1 MNRVSQ
7 FSNFI
12 RGQLA
17 PIGAAEIETLL
28 NSLPQAAVI
37 INNINNRIFL
47 ANSKATELT
56 AYTRSE
62 LTEVDYRNLFQVIKA
77 EAPEVSEAI
86 TQSEIVESVR
96 YPSPVELIKRGGT
109 KSIVQVTFNPLGDNN
124 KYSLIT
130 FELDEQFRLHLEEE
144 ERYRTLWDHLN
155 QLSKALLSS
164 NLDQSLVA
172 FLQTGLELTGA
183 SFLCIYQANSQSP
196 SLKRIALAG
205 TDHAFPEEIS
215 GQDFSYLQSP
225 MVWVR
230 GRRAIISL
238 HRLAHSSNISYFA
251 SAPIGESNAF
261 IGLLVCMGEKS
272 IPSANLL
279 PQMTFLASQ
288 INTLI
293 QGHALNTQLRL
304 DIQEYMTKVLTNS
317 AIYNSMEDGVII
329 LSPELI
335 IDSLNPSAEL
345 FLGYATEEVSGQ
357 KIENVLIGGE
367 DLKASFQVVVNEQR
381 IGSIGS
387 LKLFRRNGESF
398 QANLRI
404 IPITSE
410 NVLSR
415 IIILFHDLSEQEEY
429 RLKNQQLEQR
439 ALLGEVTASFAHEV
453 KNPINNIFTGLQ
465 LLAINL
471 PADDPN
477 QQNIARLEDD
487 CERLTSLVKSSLT
500 FVRPMEYKLESI
512 SIGQLI
518 SNLLERW
525 RSRLVKL
532 NVKYQ
537 VQADK
542 TVPNIEGDFRAL
554 EQVFTNLI
562 NNAIEAMETSG
573 GLLSV
578 KIRQVGG
585 TSEQSHVEVSIS
597 DTGPG
602 IPAELR
608 EKIFE
613 PFFTTKQH
621 GTGLGLA
628 IVKRIVT
635 AHKGSISVNSILG
648 GTNFIVQFPCSTS

>member
-12 RGQLA
+12 KSQIYPLGT
-17 PIGAAEIETLL
+17 AELETLL
-28 NSLPQAAVI
+28 NSIPQAAVI
-37 INNINNRIFL
+37 INNINNRIYL
-47 ANSKATELT
+47 ANSKASELT

-62 LTEVDYRNLFQVIKA
+62 LTEVDYRSLFQLIKA
-77 EAPEVSEAI
+77 EAVEPDENSPKSEGTA
-86 TQSEIVESVR
+86 VGK
-96 YPSPVELIKRGGT
+96 YPSPVELVKRGGN
-109 KSIVQVTFNPLGDNN
+109 KAIVQVTFNPLGENN

-130 FELDEQFRLHLEEE
+130 FEPDEEFRLHRDEEIRYHTVW
-144 ERYRTLWDHLN
+144 ERLN
-155 QLSKALLSS
+155 QLSGTLLSTD
-164 NLDQSLVA
+164 LEHSLA
-172 FLQTGLELTGA
+172 TFLQTGRDLIG
-183 SFLCIYQANSQSP
+183 SSYLCIYQANSQNP
-196 SLKRIALAG
+196 YLKRIAMAG
-205 TDHAFPEEIS
+205 TDHAMPEEIT
-215 GQDFSYLQSP
+215 GQDFSYLQTP
-225 MVWVR
+225 MVWMR
-230 GRRAIISL
+230 GKRAIISL
-238 HRLAHSSNISYFA
+238 HRLAHATNISYFG
-251 SAPIGESNAF
+251 SAPIGERNAL
-261 IGLLVCMGEKS
+261 IGLLVAIGENS
-272 IPSANLL
+272 LPSPELL
-279 PQMTFLASQ
+279 PQLTFLASQ
-288 INTLI
+288 ITTII
-293 QGHALNTQLRL
+293 QGHALNTQLRM
-304 DIQEYMTKVLTNS
+304 DIQEYMTRVLTNS
-317 AIYNSMEDGVII
+317 AIFNSMEDGVII
-329 LSPELI
+329 LTPGLAI
-335 IDSLNPSAEL
+335 TSLNPSAEL
-345 FLGYATEEVSGQ
+345 YLGYATEEVSGQ
-357 KIENVLIGGE
+357 KIENVLIGSE
-367 DLKASFQVVVNEQR
+367 DLQASFKVVLNEQR

-404 IPITSE
+404 IPIVNENAITS
-410 NVLSR
+410 
-415 IIILFHDLSEQEEY
+415 IIVLFHDLSEQEEY

-471 PADDPN
+471 PQDDPN

-512 SIGQLI
+512 PLGQLI
-518 SNLLERW
+518 TNLLERW

-542 TVPNIEGDFRAL
+542 TVPNIEGDYRAL

-562 NNAIEAMETSG
+562 NNAIEAMESSG
-573 GLLSV
+573 GMLSV
-578 KIRQVGG
+578 KMRQAGG
-585 TSEQSHVEVSIS
+585 TDEQAHVEVSIS

-602 IPAELR
+602 IPADLR

-635 AHKGSISVNSILG
+635 AHKGSIYVNSILG
-648 GTNFIVQFPCSTS
+648 GTNFVVQFPCSIS

>member
-7 FSNFI
+7 LSSFI
-12 RGQLA
+12 TRQFA
-17 PIGAAEIETLL
+17 PLGAAEIETLL
-28 NSLPQAAVI
+28 NNLPQAAVI
-37 INNINNRIFL
+37 VNNSNNRVYL
-47 ANSKATELT
+47 ANTKATELT

-62 LTEVDYRNLFQVIKA
+62 LSEVDYHSLFQVINTETA
-77 EAPEVSEAI
+77 EAGE
-86 TQSEIVESVR
+86 QSEENQN
-96 YPSPVELIKRGGT
+96 PSTIELLKRGGS
-109 KSIVQVTFNPLGDNN
+109 KSMVQVSFTPLGDHN
-124 KYSLIT
+124 KFSLIT
-130 FELDEQFRLHLEEE
+130 FELDEQYRLHKQEE
-144 ERYRTLWDHLN
+144 ERYRSLWDHLN
-155 QLSKALLSS
+155 QLSKAVLSTE
-164 NLDQSLVA
+164 LEKSLSLILAV
-172 FLQTGLELTGA
+172 GRELTGA
-183 SFLCIYQANSQSP
+183 STLFIYQINSQNPNLRKITS
-196 SLKRIALAG
+196 AG
-205 TDHAFPEEIS
+205 ADHNFPDEITA
-215 GQDFSYLQSP
+215 QDFSYLQSP
-225 MVWVR
+225 FLWIK
-230 GRRAIISL
+230 GKRAVISL
-238 HRLAHSSNISYFA
+238 HRLAHSSNFSYLA
-251 SAPIGESNAF
+251 SVPIGETNAY
-261 IGLLVCMGEKS
+261 IGLLAAMGENS
-272 IPSANLL
+272 APSTNLL
-279 PQMTFLASQ
+279 PQLTFLSSQ
-288 INTLI
+288 INTVI
-293 QGHALNTQLRL
+293 QGHALNTQLRG
-304 DIQEYMTKVLTNS
+304 DIQEYMTKLLENNAV
-317 AIYNSMEDGVII
+317 YNSIEDGVII
-329 LSPELI
+329 LSPEQI
-335 IDSLNPSAEL
+335 IQSLNPSAEL
-345 FLGYATEEVSGQ
+345 YLGYATEEVSGQ
-357 KIENVLIGGE
+357 KIENVLIGSE
-367 DLKASFQVVVNEQR
+367 DLKAAFQVAQNEQR

-404 IPITSE
+404 IPIFNDTAL
-410 NVLSR
+410 NK

-471 PADDPN
+471 PQDDPN
-477 QQNIARLEDD
+477 QKNIARIEED

-512 SIGQLI
+512 TLSQLI

-532 NVKYQ
+532 NIKYQ

-542 TVPNIEGDFRAL
+542 SLPIIEGDFRAL

-562 NNAIEAMETSG
+562 NNAIEAMESSG
-573 GLLSV
+573 GMLSI
-578 KIRQVGG
+578 KIRHVQEKE
-585 TSEQSHVEVSIS
+585 EQAHIEVSIS

-635 AHKGSISVNSILG
+635 AHRGSIYVNSILG
-648 GTNFIVQFPCSTS
+648 GTNFVVQFPCTSS

>member
-7 FSNFI
+7 FSSFI
-12 RGQLA
+12 KSQFAQL
-17 PIGAAEIETLL
+17 GTAEIETLL
-28 NSLPQAAVI
+28 NNLSLAAVI
-37 INNINNRIFL
+37 INNLNNRIYL

-62 LTEVDYRNLFQVIKA
+62 LAEVDYRSLFQVIK
-77 EAPEVSEAI
+77 
-86 TQSEIVESVR
+86 VESTEENEPIEPVK
-96 YPSPVELIKRGGT
+96 YPSPVELIKRGGS
-109 KSIVQVTFNPLGDNN
+109 KSVVQVTFSPLGENN

-130 FELDEQFRLHLEEE
+130 FEPDEQFRLHREEE
-144 ERYRTLWDHLN
+144 ERYHSLWVHLN
-155 QLSKALLSS
+155 QLSRALLSS
-164 NLDQSLVA
+164 SLEESLATLLHTSLD
-172 FLQTGLELTGA
+172 LTGT
-183 SFLCIYQANSQSP
+183 SYLCIYQASSQNP
-196 SLKRIALAG
+196 SLKRVALAG
-205 TDHAFPEEIS
+205 TDHNLPDEIS

-225 MVWVR
+225 NVWVK
-230 GRRAIISL
+230 GKRAIISL
-238 HRLAHSSNISYFA
+238 HRLAHASNISYLA
-251 SAPIGESNAF
+251 SAPIGEANAF
-261 IGLLVCMGEKS
+261 IGLLVALGENS
-272 IPSANLL
+272 IPSTNLL
-279 PQMTFLASQ
+279 PQLTFLASQ
-288 INTLI
+288 INTII
-293 QGHALNTQLRL
+293 QGHALNTQLRT
-304 DIQEYMTKVLTNS
+304 DIQEYITKVSTNS
-317 AIYNSMEDGVII
+317 YIYNSMEDGVII
-329 LSPELI
+329 LSPDLTI
-335 IDSLNPSAEL
+335 SSLNPSAEL
-345 FLGYATEEVSGQ
+345 YLGYATEEVAGQ

-367 DLKASFQVVVNEQR
+367 DLKASFQVVQNEQR
-381 IGSIGS
+381 IGSISS

-404 IPITSE
+404 IPITNE
-410 NVLSR
+410 NALNS

-471 PADDPN
+471 PPEDPN
-477 QQNIARLEDD
+477 QENIARLEDD

-512 SIGQLI
+512 TLGTLV

-532 NVKYQ
+532 NIKYQ

-542 TVPNIEGDFRAL
+542 SVPNIEGDYRAL

-562 NNAIEAMETSG
+562 NNAIEAMESTG
-573 GLLSV
+573 GMLSV
-578 KIRQVGG
+578 KIRQVIEGN
-585 TSEQSHVEVSIS
+585 EQAHIEVSIS

-635 AHKGSISVNSILG
+635 AHKGSIYVNSILG
-648 GTNFIVQFPCSTS
+648 GTNFVVQFPCASS

>member
-1 MNRVSQ
+1 MNKVSQ
-7 FSNFI
+7 FSSFI
-12 RGQLA
+12 KRQFA
-17 PIGAAEIETLL
+17 PLGTAEIETLL
-28 NSLPQAAVI
+28 NSLQQAAVI
-37 INNINNRIFL
+37 VNNANNRIYL
-47 ANSKATELT
+47 ANTKATELT

-62 LTEVDYRNLFQVIKA
+62 LSEVDYRSLFQVIKVEAQVEA
-77 EAPEVSEAI
+77 EQTEVDK
-86 TQSEIVESVR
+86 
-96 YPSPVELIKRGGT
+96 YPSPVELIKRGGS
-109 KSIVQVTFNPLGDNN
+109 KSAVQVIFSPLGENN
-124 KYSLIT
+124 KYSLVT
-130 FELDEQFRLHLEEE
+130 FELDEQYRLHREEE
-144 ERYRTLWDHLN
+144 ERYRSLWDQLN
-155 QLSKALLSS
+155 QLSIALLSP
-164 NLDQSLVA
+164 NLDDSLSLILNA
-172 FLQTGLELTGA
+172 GINLTG
-183 SFLCIYQANSQSP
+183 SSLLSIYQLNSQSP
-196 SLKRIALAG
+196 SLQRIALAG
-205 TDHAFPEEIS
+205 TDHTFPEEIT

-225 MVWVR
+225 VLWVK
-230 GRRAIISL
+230 GKRAIISL
-238 HRLAHSSNISYFA
+238 HRLALSSNISYFA
-251 SAPIGESNAF
+251 SVPIGETNAF
-261 IGLLVCMGEKS
+261 IGLLVAVGENS
-272 IPSANLL
+272 IPSSNLL
-279 PQMTFLASQ
+279 PQLTFLSSQ
-288 INTLI
+288 INTII
-293 QGHALNTQLRL
+293 QGHTLNTHLRQ
-304 DIQEYMTKVLTNS
+304 DIQEYMTKVLTNN
-317 AIYNSMEDGVII
+317 AIYNTMEDGVII
-329 LSPELI
+329 LTPDLTI
-335 IDSLNPSAEL
+335 GSLNPSAEL
-345 FLGYATEEVSGQ
+345 YLGYATEEVSGQ
-357 KIENVLIGGE
+357 KIENVLIGSE
-367 DLKASFQVVVNEQR
+367 DLKASFQVVQNEQR

-404 IPITSE
+404 IPIINDSIL
-410 NVLSR
+410 NS

-471 PADDPN
+471 PPEDPN
-477 QQNIARLEDD
+477 QKNIARIEED

-512 SIGQLI
+512 TLGQLI

-532 NVKYQ
+532 NIKYQ

-542 TVPNIEGDFRAL
+542 SIPNIEGDYRAL

-562 NNAIEAMETSG
+562 NNAIEAMESTG
-573 GLLSV
+573 GILSI
-578 KIRQVGG
+578 KIRHATEGE
-585 TSEQSHVEVSIS
+585 EQAHIEVSIS

-635 AHKGSISVNSILG
+635 AHKGSIYVNSILG
-648 GTNFIVQFPCSTS
+648 GTNFVVQFPCASS

>member
-7 FSNFI
+7 FSSFI
-12 RGQLA
+12 KRQFALLGT
-17 PIGAAEIETLL
+17 AEIETLL
-28 NSLPQAAVI
+28 NSLPHAAVI
-37 INNINNRIFL
+37 VNNTSNRIYL
-47 ANSKATELT
+47 ANTKATELT

-62 LTEVDYRNLFQVIKA
+62 LTEVDYRNLFQVIKVDT
-77 EAPEVSEAI
+77 PEENQQIEEVKN
-86 TQSEIVESVR
+86 
-96 YPSPVELIKRGGT
+96 PSPVELLKRGGS
-109 KSIVQVTFNPLGDNN
+109 KSAVQVSFSPLGENN
-124 KYSLIT
+124 KYSLVT
-130 FELDEQFRLHLEEE
+130 FELDEQFRLHRQED
-144 ERYRTLWDHLN
+144 ERYHALWDHLN
-155 QLSKALLSS
+155 QLSKAVLSTDLEKS
-164 NLDQSLVA
+164 LPEILQVGLD
-172 FLQTGLELTGA
+172 LTG
-183 SFLCIYQANSQSP
+183 SSLLCIYQVSCQSP
-196 SLKRIALAG
+196 SLQRIASVG
-205 TDHAFPEEIS
+205 TDHAFPEEIT
-215 GQDFSYLQSP
+215 GQDFSYLQTP
-225 MVWVR
+225 VLWMK
-230 GRRAIISL
+230 GKRAIISL

-251 SAPIGESNAF
+251 SAPIGETNAF
-261 IGLLVCMGEKS
+261 IGLLVALGENS
-272 IPSANLL
+272 APSPNLIPQL
-279 PQMTFLASQ
+279 TFLSSQ
-288 INTLI
+288 INTII
-293 QGHALNTQLRL
+293 QGHALNSQLRQ
-304 DIQEYMTKVLTNS
+304 DIQEYMTKILTNN
-317 AIYNSMEDGVII
+317 AIYNTMEDGVII
-329 LSPELI
+329 LSPDLTI
-335 IDSLNPSAEL
+335 RSLNPSAEL
-345 FLGYATEEVSGQ
+345 YLGYATVEVSSQ
-357 KIENVLIGGE
+357 RIENVLIGSE
-367 DLKASFQVVVNEQR
+367 DLKASFQVVQNEQR

-404 IPITSE
+404 IPIIND
-410 NVLSR
+410 NVLNS

-477 QQNIARLEDD
+477 QKNIARIEED

-512 SIGQLI
+512 TLSQLI

-532 NVKYQ
+532 NIKYQ

-542 TVPNIEGDFRAL
+542 SIPTIEGDYRAL

-562 NNAIEAMETSG
+562 NNAIEAMESAG
-573 GLLSV
+573 GILSI
-578 KIRQVGG
+578 KIRHA
-585 TSEQSHVEVSIS
+585 TEEEQDHIEVSIS

-602 IPAELR
+602 IPVELR

-635 AHKGSISVNSILG
+635 AHKGSIYVNSILG
-648 GTNFIVQFPCSTS
+648 GTNFVVQFPCAS

>member
-7 FSNFI
+7 FSSFI
-12 RGQLA
+12 KRQFALLGT
-17 PIGAAEIETLL
+17 AEIETLL

-37 INNINNRIFL
+37 VNNINSRIYL
-47 ANSKATELT
+47 ANTKATELT

-62 LTEVDYRNLFQVIKA
+62 LAEVDYRSLFQLIKA
-77 EAPEVSEAI
+77 EAPQENEQIEEVKN
-86 TQSEIVESVR
+86 
-96 YPSPVELIKRGGT
+96 PSPVELIKRGGS
-109 KSIVQVTFNPLGDNN
+109 KSAVQVTFSPLGENN

-130 FELDEQFRLHLEEE
+130 FELDEQFRLHREEE
-144 ERYRTLWDHLN
+144 ERYHSLWDHLN
-155 QLSKALLSS
+155 QLSIALLSPDLEKS
-164 NLDQSLVA
+164 LALILQAGLD
-172 FLQTGLELTGA
+172 LTG
-183 SFLCIYQANSQSP
+183 SSLLCIYQVSSQNP
-196 SLKRIALAG
+196 SLQRIAMAG
-205 TDHAFPEEIS
+205 TDHTFPEEIT
-215 GQDFSYLQSP
+215 GQDFSHLQAP
-225 MVWVR
+225 VLWVK
-230 GRRAIISL
+230 GKRAIISL

-251 SAPIGESNAF
+251 SAPIGETNAF
-261 IGLLVCMGEKS
+261 IGLLIALGENS
-272 IPSANLL
+272 APSPNLL
-279 PQMTFLASQ
+279 PQLTFLSTH
-288 INTLI
+288 INTII
-293 QGHALNTQLRL
+293 QGHALNTQLQQ

-329 LSPELI
+329 LSPDLI
-335 IDSLNPSAEL
+335 IQSLNPSAEL
-345 FLGYATEEVSGQ
+345 YLGYATEEVTGQ
-357 KIENVLIGGE
+357 KIENVLIGSE
-367 DLKASFQVVVNEQR
+367 DLKAAFQVVQNEQR
-381 IGSIGS
+381 IGSIGN

-398 QANLRI
+398 QANLRV
-404 IPITSE
+404 IPIINEANLNS
-410 NVLSR
+410 

-471 PADDPN
+471 PKDDPN
-477 QQNIARLEDD
+477 QKNIARIEED

-512 SIGQLI
+512 TLGQLI

-542 TVPNIEGDFRAL
+542 SIPNIEGDYRAL

-562 NNAIEAMETSG
+562 NNAIEAMESTG
-573 GLLSV
+573 GMLSI
-578 KIRQVGG
+578 KIRQVTEGE
-585 TSEQSHVEVSIS
+585 EQAHIEVSIS

-635 AHKGSISVNSILG
+635 AHKGSIYVNSILG
-648 GTNFIVQFPCSTS
+648 GTNFVVQFPCASS

>member
-1 MNRVSQ
+1 MNKVSQ

-12 RGQLA
+12 KNQFAQL
-17 PIGAAEIETLL
+17 GTAEIETLL
-28 NSLPQAAVI
+28 NNLPQAAVI
-37 INNINNRIFL
+37 VNNLNNRIYL
-47 ANSKATELT
+47 VNSRATELT

-62 LTEVDYRNLFQVIKA
+62 LTELDYRGLFQVIKD
-77 EAPEVSEAI
+77 EAPTENEQV
-86 TQSEIVESVR
+86 EIAK
-96 YPSPVELIKRGGT
+96 YPSPVELIKRGGS
-109 KSIVQVTFNPLGDNN
+109 KSVIQVTFSPLGESN
-124 KYSLIT
+124 KYSLVT
-130 FELDEQFRLHLEEE
+130 FELDEQFRLQREEE
-144 ERYRTLWDHLN
+144 ERYHSLWDQLN
-155 QLSKALLSS
+155 QLSKALLSPDLEKALS
-164 NLDQSLVA
+164 S
-172 FLQTGLELTGA
+172 FLQTGIDLTG
-183 SFLCIYQANSQSP
+183 SSLLSIYQLSSQSP
-196 SLKRIALAG
+196 SLHRIALAG
-205 TDHAFPEEIS
+205 TDHAFPEEIT

-225 MVWVR
+225 VLWVK
-230 GRRAIISL
+230 GKRAIISL

-251 SAPIGESNAF
+251 SAPIGEINAF
-261 IGLLVCMGEKS
+261 IGLLVALGENS
-272 IPSANLL
+272 IPSTNLL
-279 PQMTFLASQ
+279 PQLTFLSSQ
-288 INTLI
+288 INTII
-293 QGHALNTQLRL
+293 QSHTLNTQLRQ
-304 DIQEYMTKVLTNS
+304 DIQEYMTKILTNN
-317 AIYNSMEDGVII
+317 AIFNTMEDGVII
-329 LSPELI
+329 LSPDLTI
-335 IDSLNPSAEL
+335 NSLNPSAEL
-345 FLGYATEEVSGQ
+345 YLGYATEEVSGQ
-357 KIENVLIGGE
+357 KIENVLIGSE
-367 DLKASFQVVVNEQR
+367 DLKASFQVVMNEQR

-387 LKLFRRNGESF
+387 LKLFRRNGEAF

-404 IPITSE
+404 IPIVNETTLNS
-410 NVLSR
+410 
-415 IIILFHDLSEQEEY
+415 IIILFHDLSKQEEY

-471 PADDPN
+471 PQDDPN
-477 QQNIARLEDD
+477 QKNISRIEED

-512 SIGQLI
+512 PLDQLI

-532 NVKYQ
+532 NIKYQ

-542 TVPNIEGDFRAL
+542 SVPNIEGDFRAL

-562 NNAIEAMETSG
+562 NNAIEAMESAG
-573 GLLSV
+573 GMLSI
-578 KIRQVGG
+578 KIRNATEGE
-585 TSEQSHVEVSIS
+585 EQAHVEVSIS

-635 AHKGSISVNSILG
+635 AHKGSIYVNSILG
-648 GTNFIVQFPCSTS
+648 GTNFVVQFPCASS

>member
-7 FSNFI
+7 FSNLIKRQFALL
-12 RGQLA
+12 GT
-17 PIGAAEIETLL
+17 AEIETLL
-28 NSLPQAAVI
+28 NNLPQAAVI
-37 INNINNRIFL
+37 VNNINNRIYL
-47 ANSKATELT
+47 ANTKAIELT

-62 LTEVDYRNLFQVIKA
+62 LTEVDYRSLFQVIKL
-77 EAPEVSEAI
+77 ENPEENQQI
-86 TQSEIVESVR
+86 EEFKN
-96 YPSPVELIKRGGT
+96 PSPVELLKRGGS
-109 KSIVQVTFNPLGDNN
+109 KSAVQVTFSPLGENN

-130 FELDEQFRLHLEEE
+130 FELDEQFRLHRQEE
-144 ERYRTLWDHLN
+144 ERYHSLWDHLN
-155 QLSKALLSS
+155 QLSKAVLSTDLENS
-164 NLDQSLVA
+164 LSLILQVGLD
-172 FLQTGLELTGA
+172 LTG
-183 SFLCIYQANSQSP
+183 SSLLCIYQVSSQSP
-196 SLKRIALAG
+196 SLQRIASAG
-205 TDHAFPEEIS
+205 TDHAFPEEIT

-225 MVWVR
+225 VLWVK
-230 GRRAIISL
+230 GKRAIISL
-238 HRLAHSSNISYFA
+238 QRLAHSANISFFA
-251 SAPIGESNAF
+251 SAPIGETNAF
-261 IGLLVCMGEKS
+261 IGLLVALGENS
-272 IPSANLL
+272 VPSPNLIPQL
-279 PQMTFLASQ
+279 TFLSSQ
-288 INTLI
+288 INTMI
-293 QGHALNTQLRL
+293 QGHALNSQLRM
-304 DIQEYMTKVLTNS
+304 DIQEYMTKILTNN
-317 AIYNSMEDGVII
+317 AIYNTMEDGVII
-329 LSPELI
+329 LSPDLTI
-335 IDSLNPSAEL
+335 RSLNPSAEL
-345 FLGYATEEVSGQ
+345 YLGYAAVEVSSQ
-357 KIENVLIGGE
+357 KIENVLIGSE
-367 DLKASFQVVVNEQR
+367 DLKASFQVVQNEQR

-404 IPITSE
+404 IPIINDNTLNS
-410 NVLSR
+410 

-471 PADDPN
+471 PSDDPN
-477 QQNIARLEDD
+477 QKNIARIEED

-512 SIGQLI
+512 TLSHLI

-532 NVKYQ
+532 NIKYQ
-537 VQADK
+537 VQDDK
-542 TVPNIEGDFRAL
+542 SIPTIEGDYRAL

-562 NNAIEAMETSG
+562 NNAIEAMESAG
-573 GLLSV
+573 GILSI
-578 KIRQVGG
+578 KIRHA
-585 TSEQSHVEVSIS
+585 TEEEQDHIEVSIS

-602 IPAELR
+602 IPVELR

-635 AHKGSISVNSILG
+635 AHKGSIYVNSILG
-648 GTNFIVQFPCSTS
+648 GTNFVVQFPCASS

>member
-7 FSNFI
+7 FSSFI
-12 RGQLA
+12 KSQFAQL
-17 PIGAAEIETLL
+17 GTAEIETLL
-28 NSLPQAAVI
+28 NNLSQAAVI
-37 INNINNRIFL
+37 INNLNNRIFL

-62 LTEVDYRNLFQVIKA
+62 LAEVDYRSLFQVIKA
-77 EAPEVSEAI
+77 ESTDENE
-86 TQSEIVESVR
+86 QVEPIKQ
-96 YPSPVELIKRGGT
+96 PSPVELIKRGGT
-109 KSIVQVTFNPLGDNN
+109 KSTVQVTFSPLGENN

-130 FELDEQFRLHLEEE
+130 FELDEQFRLQREEE
-144 ERYRTLWDHLN
+144 ERYHSLWDHLN
-155 QLSKALLSS
+155 QLSRAFLSAD
-164 NLDQSLVA
+164 LEESLSA
-172 FLQTGLELTGA
+172 FLQTGLDLTGA
-183 SFLCIYQANSQSP
+183 TFLCIYQASSQNP
-196 SLKRIALAG
+196 SLKRVALAG
-205 TDHAFPEEIS
+205 SDHALPDEIS

-225 MVWVR
+225 NVWVK
-230 GRRAIISL
+230 GKRAIISL
-238 HRLAHSSNISYFA
+238 HRLAHASNISYFA
-251 SAPIGESNAF
+251 SAPIGETNAF
-261 IGLLVCMGEKS
+261 IGLLVAIGENS
-272 IPSANLL
+272 IPSNNLL
-279 PQMTFLASQ
+279 PQLTFLASQ
-288 INTLI
+288 INTTI

-304 DIQEYMTKVLTNS
+304 DIQEYMTKVSTNS
-317 AIYNSMEDGVII
+317 SIFNSMEDGVII
-329 LSPELI
+329 LSPDLTI
-335 IDSLNPSAEL
+335 SALNPSAEL
-345 FLGYATEEVSGQ
+345 YLGYATEEVAGQ

-367 DLKASFQVVVNEQR
+367 DLKASFQVVQNEQR
-381 IGSIGS
+381 IGSISS

-398 QANLRI
+398 QANVRI
-404 IPITSE
+404 IPITNE
-410 NVLSR
+410 NALNS

-471 PADDPN
+471 PPEDPN
-477 QQNIARLEDD
+477 QENIARLEED

-512 SIGQLI
+512 TLGTLV

-532 NVKYQ
+532 NIKYQ

-542 TVPNIEGDFRAL
+542 SVPNIEGDYRAL

-562 NNAIEAMETSG
+562 NNAIEAMESTG
-573 GLLSV
+573 GMLSV
-578 KIRQVGG
+578 KIRQVVEG
-585 TSEQSHVEVSIS
+585 SEQPHIEVSIS

-635 AHKGSISVNSILG
+635 AHKGSIYVNSILG
-648 GTNFIVQFPCSTS
+648 GTNFVVQFPCASA